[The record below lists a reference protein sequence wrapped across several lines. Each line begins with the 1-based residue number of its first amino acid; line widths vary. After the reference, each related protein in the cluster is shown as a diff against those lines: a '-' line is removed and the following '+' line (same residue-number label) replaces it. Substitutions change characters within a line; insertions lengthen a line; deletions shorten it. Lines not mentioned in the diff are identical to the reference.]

1 VNSPLNH
8 CGFDNPNELAGAPDV
23 VNLTYG
29 LNVEFDRNSLL
40 TFGFVTPVT
49 GPRPFDYEA
58 VLLFNFRFGRSAISA
73 SAGAQFGPRRRLSRV
88 EAAAFF
94 YFREPGRRTWASGP
108 DGTDFA
114 LPLDVVP
121 DVVAKRALLENSRV
135 AAIPLP
141 RILFAPLP
149 LVG

>member
-1 VNSPLNH
+1 MNSPLNH
-8 CGFDNPNELAGAPDV
+8 RGFDNPNELAGTPDV

-29 LNVEFDRNSLL
+29 LNVEFYRNSLL

-49 GPRPFDYEA
+49 GP
-58 VLLFNFRFGRSAISA
+58 GRSTTRRFSCSISA
-73 SAGAQFGPRRRLSRV
+73 SAVAQFGPRRRLLRV

-94 YFREPGRRTWASGP
+94 TSASRGVERRGRTGRHRLRS
-108 DGTDFA
+108 A
-114 LPLDVVP
+114 LGRC
-121 DVVAKRALLENSRV
+121 ARCRRQGAMLENSRV